1 MLIIRL
7 AVDEHEAWPDVAVAI
22 TFPFAGESMVVKSLW
37 QGQVGGQQGQSF
49 TKQVVELRSERRGL
63 ARPADGVACPRRQP
77 RDSVACAEDEAKL
90 SDDERV
96 WDIVFL
102 GIKDEDATEV
112 VELGRISR
120 VTEVDRDPPP

>member
-1 MLIIRL
+1 MSITLRSDYLDI
-7 AVDEHEAWPDVAVAI
+7 DVAVL
-22 TFPFAGESMVVKSLW
+22 FS
-37 QGQVGGQQGQSF
+37 
-49 TKQVVELRSERRGL
+49 
-63 ARPADGVACPRRQP
+63 
-77 RDSVACAEDEAKL
+77 DSVACAEDEAKL

>member
-1 MLIIRL
+1 MSITLRIDYLDIDG
-7 AVDEHEAWPDVAVAI
+7 AVL
-22 TFPFAGESMVVKSLW
+22 FS
-37 QGQVGGQQGQSF
+37 
-49 TKQVVELRSERRGL
+49 
-63 ARPADGVACPRRQP
+63 
-77 RDSVACAEDEAKL
+77 DSVARAEDEAKL

>member
-1 MLIIRL
+1 VSITLRIDYRDIDG
-7 AVDEHEAWPDVAVAI
+7 AVLFSDA
-22 TFPFAGESMVVKSLW
+22 
-37 QGQVGGQQGQSF
+37 
-49 TKQVVELRSERRGL
+49 
-63 ARPADGVACPRRQP
+63 
-77 RDSVACAEDEAKL
+77 VACAEDEAKL

-102 GIKDEDATEV
+102 GIKDEDASEV

>member
-1 MLIIRL
+1 VSITLRIDYLDIDGAIL
-7 AVDEHEAWPDVAVAI
+7 FSNAVA
-22 TFPFAGESMVVKSLW
+22 
-37 QGQVGGQQGQSF
+37 
-49 TKQVVELRSERRGL
+49 
-63 ARPADGVACPRRQP
+63 
-77 RDSVACAEDEAKL
+77 ACAEDEAKL

>member
-1 MLIIRL
+1 MSITLRIDYLDIDG
-7 AVDEHEAWPDVAVAI
+7 AVL
-22 TFPFAGESMVVKSLW
+22 FS
-37 QGQVGGQQGQSF
+37 
-49 TKQVVELRSERRGL
+49 
-63 ARPADGVACPRRQP
+63 
-77 RDSVACAEDEAKL
+77 DSVACAEDEAKL